1 MGPNRRQNSIK
12 GTFVAQ
18 RPFKRQQAVRK
29 GNTAPRKRKKRVN
42 TGNGGGN
49 GNGGSGIFAKLGV
62 MIPGPEAIIRF
73 AVILGIWGLV
83 IGGGIVAYYGYGLP
97 GKINFEVAS
106 ERKPSIR
113 VISVDGAVLAAYG
126 DRYGN
131 PVEVGDLPDY
141 VGQAFVSIEDRRFYD
156 HFGIDV
162 LGILRATWVNLR
174 SGGIA
179 EGGSTITQQLAK
191 NLFLSPERSFGRK
204 IEEVLL
210 AIWLEFKFNK
220 QQILSLYLNRI
231 YFGAGMYG
239 IDAASRHYFDTDPR
253 RLNLYEAAVL
263 AGLPKAPSRYNP
275 LVDPRDSAKRANVVL
290 EAMASNGVIS
300 SARAERAK
308 QPTVRTARQVK
319 SGPGVRYFTD
329 WILDRV
335 RDYVGYVD
343 EDLLIQTTLDS
354 RLQEMAEFNLERALE
369 SPRAREKHVGQAALL
384 AMTPDGAVRAMVGGR
399 NYFESQYNRV
409 TQARRQPGS
418 VFKLFV
424 YLAALD
430 KGIGSNDWMRDIA
443 ISVNGWEPRN
453 FDRKHHG
460 TLSIRDAVATSN
472 NSIAV
477 QVAMEVGLD
486 AVIKKA
492 HDMGVSSPLGRE
504 PSLALGTS
512 EVSMLDMTGAYAI
525 VANGGFSVF
534 PHAIRKITGRGGE
547 VIYERSEEF
556 PGRLMN
562 PLHAGE
568 MNNMLAAVIA
578 KGTGRNAI
586 IDRPAAGKTGTTS
599 DSRDAWFIGYTAE
612 LVAGVWMGNDDGS
625 PMDEVTGGDLP
636 AKLWHDFMLHAHQ
649 NLPVRSLGK
658 AALARSKKAGED
670 GSWRDFTSGF
680 TTGNKK

>member
-1 MGPNRRQNSIK
+1 M
-12 GTFVAQ
+12 AQ
-18 RPFKRQQAVRK
+18 RPFKRQQTVRK
-29 GNTAPRKRKKRVN
+29 GATTPRKRKKRVSSS
-42 TGNGGGN
+42 
-49 GNGGSGIFAKLGV
+49 GGSGGKKSGSGILSKIGG
-62 MIPGPEAIIRF
+62 MIPGPEAIARF
-73 AVILGIWGLV
+73 IVIMGIWGLV

-97 GKINFEVAS
+97 EKISFEVAS

-113 VISVDGAVLAAYG
+113 VISVDGAVLGSYG
-126 DRYGN
+126 DRYGS
-131 PVEVGDLPDY
+131 PVEVSDLPDH
-141 VGQAFVSIEDRRFYD
+141 VGLAFASIEDRRFYD
-156 HFGIDV
+156 HFGIDI
-162 LGILRATWVNLR
+162 LGILRASWVNLT
-174 SGGIA
+174 SGRIA

-191 NLFLSPERSFGRK
+191 NLFLSPERNFGRK

-210 AIWLEFKFNK
+210 ALWLEFKFTK

-231 YFGAGMYG
+231 YFGSGMYG
-239 IDAASRHYFDTDPR
+239 IDAASRHYFGTDPR

-275 LVDPRDSAKRANVVL
+275 LVDPEDSAKRANVVL
-290 EAMASNGVIS
+290 DAMASNGVITA
-300 SARAERAK
+300 ARAERAK
-308 QPTVRTARQVK
+308 QRTVRTTRQGK

-329 WILDRV
+329 WVLDRV
-335 RDYVGYVD
+335 RDYIGYVD
-343 EDLLIQTTLDS
+343 QDLTIHTTLDS
-354 RLQEMAEFNLERALE
+354 RLQEIAEFNLERALA
-369 SPRAREKHVGQAALL
+369 SPVAQQKNVGQAALL

-399 NYFESQYNRV
+399 DYFESQYNRV

-430 KGIGSNDWMRDIA
+430 KGIGSNDWMRDMA
-443 ISVNGWEPRN
+443 ISINGWEPRN

-460 TLSIRDAVATSN
+460 TMSIRDAVATSN

-486 AVIKKA
+486 NVIKKA
-492 HDMGVSSPLGRE
+492 HDMGVSSELGRE

-512 EVSMLDMTGAYAI
+512 EVSMLDLTGAYAI

-534 PHAIRKITGRGGE
+534 PHAIRKIVGQGG
-547 VIYERSEEF
+547 VVLFERSDEF
-556 PGRLMN
+556 PVRLMN

-568 MNNMLAAVIA
+568 MNNMLSSVVA

-612 LVAGVWMGNDDGS
+612 LVAGVWMGNDNGS
-625 PMDEVTGGDLP
+625 PMDDVSGGDLP

-658 AALARSKKAGED
+658 AALARSQKVGED
-670 GSWRDFTSGF
+670 GSWREFTSGF
-680 TTGNKK
+680 TTGNTKQ